1 MTTRPRLFYVS
12 VSDEVMDDEFSDSV
26 VSDLMAWLTDVNRMV
41 VNCYHAGRAVTEL
54 VMHQGNGNLLCLS
67 IWSDA
72 LSVPRVT
79 PDDIRLSSK
88 EIALPDTTDTL
99 ILVTKMARHA
109 GLVPALSPY
118 PQSST
123 VLEYIRNE

>member
-1 MTTRPRLFYVS
+1 MTNRPRLFWVS
-12 VSDEVMDDEFSDSV
+12 VSDEVMEDEFSDRV
-26 VSDLMAWLTDVNRMV
+26 VSDLMAWLTDVKRMV

-54 VMHQGNGNLLCLS
+54 VIHQANGNLLCLTV
-67 IWSDA
+67 WNDA
-72 LSVPRVT
+72 LSVPPVS

-99 ILVTKMARHA
+99 ILVTKLARHA
-109 GLVPALSPY
+109 GLVPVMS
-118 PQSST
+118 QDNKSST